1 MTTNHAG
8 AIKPLVLSLF
18 PPSFHRDDPRPALGF
33 VSLSPLAGAETA
45 VAASPR
51 TESCP
56 LPWGHE
62 GQIPGSG
69 GSGGKGGGAGDR
81 GGNRDMEGWEQ
92 QVREEQGEE
101 GSRISAGED
110 PAGR

>member
-1 MTTNHAG
+1 MTRVR
-8 AIKPLVLSLF
+8 PWDLCPCRPSLGL
-18 PPSFHRDDPRPALGF
+18 RQQW
-33 VSLSPLAGAETA
+33 
-45 VAASPR
+45 PR

-110 PAGR
+110 PSGR